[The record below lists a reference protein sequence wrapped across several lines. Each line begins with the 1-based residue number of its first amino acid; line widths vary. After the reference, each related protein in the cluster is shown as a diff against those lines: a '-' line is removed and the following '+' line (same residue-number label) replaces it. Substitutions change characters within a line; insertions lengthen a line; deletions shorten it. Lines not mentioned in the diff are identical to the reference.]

1 MQLFTGIIVISLFI
15 LTIIVGWKKSKI
27 LNDLTS
33 ITSILQL
40 GAFFDIWSFVF
51 RNNYNESL
59 KLVFLYTILFPL
71 HFILCYFINKKQNLF
86 VSIILFFLIPFF
98 CFYVDYKIIYAN
110 FLNHWF
116 WPISILNLIAIIT
129 SFYRCCHFKIR
140 LKPSNYFY
148 FLLLGFLLMNLFYY
162 LGFYHIIDFKIKI
175 WMIFINSYLIYLNA
189 IRIIYII
196 YVSKN
201 F

>member
-1 MQLFTGIIVISLFI
+1 MQLFTGIIIISLFF

-51 RNNYNESL
+51 RNNHDESL

-71 HFILCYFINKKQNLF
+71 HFILCYFFNNKQNLF
-86 VSIILFFLIPFF
+86 ISLILFFLIPFF
-98 CFYVDYKIIYAN
+98 CFYVDYKIIYTN
-110 FLNHWF
+110 FLTRWF
-116 WPISILNLIAIIT
+116 WPILILNLIAIIT
-129 SFYRCCHFKIR
+129 SFYRCCYFKIR

-162 LGFYHIIDFKIKI
+162 LGFYDIIDFKIKI
-175 WMIFINSYLIYLNA
+175 WMIFINSYLIYLNV

-201 F
+201 Y